1 MSHPSF
7 LPSED
12 GCASHTALSRRSFL
26 QSTALMGGAGLL
38 LPSSLMAR
46 PTPQDKSETLAA
58 QLYRS
63 LDDVQRALIC
73 HAFEDPL
80 RHKVDNNWMISKKS
94 IRESL
99 KPDQCDLV
107 RQIFRHLH
115 SPEFADRAMEQ
126 MVHDSEGKGFDAG
139 TSVALFGQPGTGKF
153 EFVLTGRHCTRRC
166 DGDSSEGAAFGGP
179 IFYGH
184 QAGSNDA
191 EPADHPGNVFWFQA
205 KRVNEVFRAL
215 NGKQRSLALVDAKG
229 RPERATQTVQLTGKR
244 EGLAGLPL
252 SDLTSDQ
259 RGLVNEVLRDL
270 LSPFRKPD
278 AEEAMKLV
286 QAQGIEN
293 LSLAL
298 FKRNDVGNDEVW
310 DVWQIEGPNMLWYF
324 RGDPHV
330 HCWVHIRASGSATT
344 V

>member
-1 MSHPSF
+1 
-7 LPSED
+7 
-12 GCASHTALSRRSFL
+12 
-26 QSTALMGGAGLL
+26 MGGSGLL
-38 LPSSLMAR
+38 LPGSVFAKPS
-46 PTPQDKSETLAA
+46 PQDKSETLAA

-63 LDDVQRALIC
+63 LDDAQRGLIC
-73 HAFEDPL
+73 HDFNDPL
-80 RHKVDNNWMISKKS
+80 RAKVDNNWMISRKS

-99 KPDQCDLV
+99 RPDQCDLV

-115 SPEFADRAMEQ
+115 SPEFADRAMQQ
-126 MVHDSEGKGFDAG
+126 MVHDSEGKGFDGG

-184 QAGSNDA
+184 QAGDDDA
-191 EPADHPGNVFWFQA
+191 ERADHPGNVFWFQA
-205 KRVNEVFRAL
+205 KRVNEVFQAL

-229 RPERATQTVQLTGKR
+229 RAERATQTVQLTGKK
-244 EGLAGLPL
+244 EGVAGLPL
-252 SDLTSDQ
+252 SELTSDQ
-259 RGLVNEVLRDL
+259 RGLVDGVLRDL
-270 LSPFRKPD
+270 LLPFRKPD

-298 FKRNDVGNDEVW
+298 FKRNDVGNDGVW
-310 DVWQIEGPNMLWYF
+310 DVWQIEGPKMLWYF

-330 HCWVHIRASGSATT
+330 HCWVHIRA
-344 V
+344 